1 MRRVAALVAVAVA
14 AVLVAPVAGADRP
27 ARRGDGAR
35 VLEHHGRWESG
46 YGAKFYNVV
55 GRLKNT
61 SSHPLRYVKLR
72 IDALDAK
79 GRKVASIETYNES
92 AEVLAV
98 EGLPGDVA
106 ERLKAMQPKPL
117 AAGAEERF
125 RGGFMADETPAFTS
139 YRVEVVETPAVA
151 R

>member
-1 MRRVAALVAVAVA
+1 MRSHAALVAAFAVA
-14 AVLVAPVAGADRP
+14 LVASAFGGDRAAAP
-27 ARRGDGAR
+27 GGVR

-55 GRLKNT
+55 GRLKNAGA
-61 SSHPLRYVKLR
+61 HPLAYVKLR
-72 IDALDAK
+72 IDALDAN
-79 GRKVASIETYNES
+79 GRKVASVETYNES

-106 ERLKAMQPKPL
+106 ERLRTMRPKPL

-125 RGGFMADETPAFTS
+125 RGGFMEDETPAFTT
-139 YRVEVVETPAVA
+139 YRVGVVETPRAD